1 MYPSSSSDVA
11 TDDVILLF
19 LDRYP
24 WGVWMVWSMGVDG
37 SEDCDVLDRVRPRA
51 APPHDCGLG
60 ELCKLIWRLGRVVFM
75 ADEEGEEEEEMS
87 TELDGVEIVEE
98 KSTRGIQST
107 KMMPETRQIQRSR
120 RLSNHVSI
128 RRDSVTNLSH

>member
-1 MYPSSSSDVA
+1 
-11 TDDVILLF
+11 
-19 LDRYP
+19 
-24 WGVWMVWSMGVDG
+24 MVWSMGVDG

-87 TELDGVEIVEE
+87 TELDGVEIVEK

>member
-1 MYPSSSSDVA
+1 
-11 TDDVILLF
+11 
-19 LDRYP
+19 
-24 WGVWMVWSMGVDG
+24 
-37 SEDCDVLDRVRPRA
+37 
-51 APPHDCGLG
+51 
-60 ELCKLIWRLGRVVFM
+60 M

>member
-51 APPHDCGLG
+51 APRTIAGWASC
-60 ELCKLIWRLGRVVFM
+60 
-75 ADEEGEEEEEMS
+75 A
-87 TELDGVEIVEE
+87 
-98 KSTRGIQST
+98 
-107 KMMPETRQIQRSR
+107 
-120 RLSNHVSI
+120 N
-128 RRDSVTNLSH
+128 